1 MDDIAEYGVAAH
13 FVYSN
18 RHTQESSISNS
29 QSMWIK
35 KLQDIV
41 KTYQS
46 LDDKEGFKKELSI
59 EVLNKTKFI
68 YTPKGDV
75 IEMPTK

>member
-18 RHTQESSISNS
+18 RHTEESSISNS

-35 KLQDIV
+35 RLQDIV
-41 KTYQS
+41 KTYQT
-46 LDDKEGFKKELSI
+46 LDDKE
-59 EVLNKTKFI
+59 
-68 YTPKGDV
+68 
-75 IEMPTK
+75 